1 MKRIAVI
8 GLGTLGGA
16 ICKHI
21 SEMEIVDELVL
32 VDYDIVESKNTKN
45 SVYTASQIGE
55 TKVDALNEL
64 LKENIN
70 IIPIIKKYREG
81 KTKLPECDLVI
92 DCRDVVCDR
101 RKEIDVRMYIT
112 GKILILDCRKN
123 VRTQYNYSG
132 GYRHQLTK
140 SELNK
145 AGFFASQIICSDEI
159 NKLIENKSV
168 QRIDLNLLPSIIN
181 EAVQKSI
188 KNRVDI
194 VYEPTDVSERLY
206 CLEDNINPILNLNK
220 KSDIPVFIG
229 ERKNMDICLFKP
241 YRQFDLITR
250 KQNHQYEI
258 IPKNSLRDSGQ
269 LIEALTSIVKKQGNI
284 MNFIVTLNKVNGEYF
299 VELLEETGA
308 A

>member
-21 SEMEIVDELVL
+21 SEMEVVDELVL
-32 VDYDIVESKNTKN
+32 IDYDVVESKNTKN

-55 TKVDALNEL
+55 TKVDALKEL
-64 LKENIN
+64 IKENIN
-70 IIPIIKKYREG
+70 VIPITKKYKEG
-81 KTKLPECDLVI
+81 RTKIPECDLVI
-92 DCRDVVCDR
+92 DCRDVVCNR
-101 RKEIDVRMYIT
+101 GNEIDVRMYIT
-112 GKILILDCRKN
+112 GKILIVDCRKN
-123 VRTQYNYSG
+123 VKTQYNYSG
-132 GYRHQLTK
+132 GYRQQLTK

-159 NKLIENKSV
+159 KNLIESKSV

-181 EAVQKSI
+181 EAVEKSI

-194 VYEPTDVSERLY
+194 IYEQSEVSERLH
-206 CLEDNINPILNLNK
+206 CLEENINPILNINNQN
-220 KSDIPVFIG
+220 DIPVFIG
-229 ERKNMDICLFKP
+229 ERQSMDMCLFKP

-250 KQNHQYEI
+250 KQNQQFEI
-258 IPKNSLRDSGQ
+258 IPKNSLKDSGQ
-269 LIEALTSIVKKQGNI
+269 LIEVLTNIVKKQSNI